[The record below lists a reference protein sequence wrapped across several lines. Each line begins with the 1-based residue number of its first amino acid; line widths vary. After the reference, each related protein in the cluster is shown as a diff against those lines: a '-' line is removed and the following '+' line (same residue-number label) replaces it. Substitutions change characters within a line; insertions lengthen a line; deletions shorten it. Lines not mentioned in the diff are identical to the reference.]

1 MKPEKIDYG
10 QISEYFI
17 INDGGINSALMKV
30 EAQIYVVNRHGIY
43 KRYLSR
49 RAAINK
55 LAQVMATSVYKRL
68 GLAIREDDIYDI
80 ERKAWI
86 RGNLLH
92 DYIRC
97 RERAI
102 RHILRLMAKQRETL
116 KLNTKKEKQTDILFK
131 KYIKAIDKATELERE
146 IQNLN
151 Y

>member
-30 EAQIYVVNRHGIY
+30 EAQIYVVNRHGVY

-49 RAAINK
+49 SAAINK

-68 GLAIREDDIYDI
+68 GLAIREDDIYDA

-102 RHILRLMAKQRETL
+102 RHILRLMAKQREVD
-116 KLNTKKEKQTDILFK
+116 KWDKEHQRWIEVRD
-131 KYIKAIDKATELERE
+131 ELYKRKP
-146 IQNLN
+146 

>member
-1 MKPEKIDYG
+1 MKPEKIDYERMG
-10 QISEYFI
+10 
-17 INDGGINSALMKV
+17 DGGGINHALMKV

-49 RAAINK
+49 SAAINK
-55 LAQVMATSVYKRL
+55 LAQVMATSVYQRL
-68 GLAIREDDIYDI
+68 GLLIREDDIYDN

-86 RGNLLH
+86 RGDLLH

-102 RHILRLMAKQRETL
+102 RHIRRLLAKQREVL
-116 KLNTKKEKQTDILFK
+116 KQEARKEKQADILIEKYKNAIAKVAELK
-131 KYIKAIDKATELERE
+131 KE
-146 IQNLN
+146 IINLN